1 MIDFT
6 EEQGLGEVPIGPAIL
21 LSGNPKLDEKL
32 SEAIVRLARGP
43 YISSKDDKDLIDI
56 IKRPLNQQFID
67 DYFRIIH
74 AQLTIASI
82 HGTEYA
88 YIHIQPDLPSST
100 PHLVDR
106 VSMNLRTAAIAAV
119 LCRQFVSDTDDYA
132 DDVNVVHIEKETI
145 KQALRPYLLIGTDED
160 KFEKEVD
167 AAIGEAQKFSW
178 LSPIKSG
185 DSTTYEVS
193 PFILCVIDC
202 DYLAVIEKELDR
214 YVKSRLETP
223 EENPPKKQAASEE
236 EASLF

>member
-6 EEQGLGEVPIGPAIL
+6 EEQGLGEAPIGPAII

-88 YIHIQPDLPSST
+88 YIHIQPDLSSKT
-100 PHLVDR
+100 PHLIDK

-132 DDVNVVHIEKETI
+132 DDANVVYIERETI
-145 KQALRPYLLIGTDED
+145 KQALRPYLLVGTDEK
-160 KFEKEVD
+160 KFDD
-167 AAIGEAQKFSW
+167 AVKYAITDAQTFAW
-178 LSPIKSG
+178 LSPVKSG
-185 DSTTYEVS
+185 DSTTYEIS

-202 DYLAVIEKELDR
+202 DYLAAIEKELDR

-223 EENPPKKQAASEE
+223 EEKPPKKQAAPEE

>member
-6 EEQGLGEVPIGPAIL
+6 EEQGLGEAPIGPAII

-88 YIHIQPDLPSST
+88 YIHIQSDLSSKT
-100 PHLVDR
+100 PHLIDK

-132 DDVNVVHIEKETI
+132 DDANVVYIERETI
-145 KQALRPYLLIGTDED
+145 KQALRPYLLVGTDEK
-160 KFEKEVD
+160 KFDD
-167 AAIGEAQKFSW
+167 AVKYAITMPLPMRRRSHGCHQ
-178 LSPIKSG
+178 
-185 DSTTYEVS
+185 
-193 PFILCVIDC
+193 
-202 DYLAVIEKELDR
+202 
-214 YVKSRLETP
+214 
-223 EENPPKKQAASEE
+223 
-236 EASLF
+236 